1 MHQVT
6 YISYGEGTVD
16 IVLDSTSLT
25 EVSAP
30 EFRFGDYSKVVTSCF
45 TQKELDRIS
54 KGENAQLTFNFVV
67 SDQAADE
74 GLMDE
79 YSSAIAENETVLG
92 NLNEGIYVDI
102 DATKTIEDGDS
113 VPLANMSSD
122 VDLQV
127 DIPLYLVNE
136 DRAYYYLTNNMG
148 EYKLVEDST
157 PDADVLTVNTDN
169 LSSGLILYQD
179 SIESL
184 IDRRE
189 KITGISL
196 QHVMVAG
203 IVCLVGFWFFID
215 HFHRNGKEQ
224 HGEKVSSD

>member
-54 KGENAQLTFNFVV
+54 KGDNAELTFYFVV
-67 SDQAADE
+67 SDEAESEAVY
-74 GLMDE
+74 GE
-79 YSSAIAENETVLG
+79 YSSAIEENEVVLG
-92 NLNEGIYVDI
+92 KLNEGIYVDI
-102 DATKTIEDGDS
+102 DATKTFENGEA

-122 VDLQV
+122 IDLQV

-148 EYKLVEDST
+148 EYELFEDST
-157 PDADVLTVNTDN
+157 PDADVLTVNTDT
-169 LSSGLILYQD
+169 LTSGLILYQD
-179 SIESL
+179 SMESL
-184 IDRRE
+184 VDRS
-189 KITGISL
+189 KKGATISL
-196 QHVMVAG
+196 QHVFIGG
-203 IVCLVGFWFFID
+203 IVCLIALWFFID
-215 HFHRNGKEQ
+215 FFHRNPRQ
-224 HGEKVSSD
+224 